1 MTLKVLYLEDHEFFS
16 VDIIEYIKETDN
28 MLFYAKTYAEAEKLI
43 EEHKNFDVSIID
55 VILQNGKTGI
65 HFVTKHEGNLGEIMF
80 LTGCIDQP
88 TLDKLSK
95 WRVASKR
102 EIIWEKIDKLFEAA
116 E

>member
-1 MTLKVLYLEDHEFFS
+1 MSLKVLYLEDHEFYS
-16 VDIIEYIKETDN
+16 IDVIEYIKEESHE
-28 MLFYAKTYAEAEKLI
+28 LFYAKTYAEAEKLI

-65 HFVTKHEGNLGEIMF
+65 HFVSKHEGNLGEIMF
-80 LTGCIDQP
+80 LTGCIDQA

-102 EIIWEKIDKLFEAA
+102 EIVWDKLDKLFEAA

>member
-1 MTLKVLYLEDHEFFS
+1 MSLKVLYLEDHEFYS
-16 VDIIEYIKETDN
+16 VDVIEYIKEEN
-28 MLFYAKTYAEAEKLI
+28 HELFYAKTYAEAENLI
-43 EEHKNFDVSIID
+43 REHKNFDVSIID

-80 LTGCIDQP
+80 LTGCIDQA

-102 EIIWEKIDKLFEAA
+102 EIVWDKLDKLFEAA

>member
-1 MTLKVLYLEDHEFFS
+1 MSLKVLYLEDHEFFS
-16 VDIIEYIKETDN
+16 VDIIEYVQECGHDVY
-28 MLFYAKTYAEAEKLI
+28 YAKTYAEAEKLI
-43 EEHKNFDVSIID
+43 QDHKNFDAAIVD

-65 HFVTKHEGNLGEIMF
+65 HFVSKHEGSLGEVMF
-80 LTGCIDQP
+80 LTGCVDQA

-102 EIIWEKIDKLFEAA
+102 DIIWEKLDDIFKAA